1 MIRFLVLFCF
11 SLAATAE
18 TKFFVLGS
26 GTPNPNPDR
35 SGSAYLVLANDTPYL
50 FDFGPGVVRKMS
62 ALSKSWGG
70 AYSELEVEN
79 LEYAFLTHF
88 HSDHSLGLADLIIT
102 PWIMGRE
109 RPLKIFGP
117 ASTADMAE
125 NIIKAYQPD
134 IDYRIKGTQPQNS
147 TGYKVVFTKL
157 NEGLVYK
164 DQNIQVLAFL
174 NAHGDVKESFG
185 FVIETEDKKILISGD
200 TGPSENLIKY
210 GKNLDILVHEVYSQA
225 GFNQKT
231 PDWQKYHKA
240 HHTSPS
246 ELAAI
251 AKQIKPKK
259 LVLSHI
265 LFWGATEEEILQE
278 MTTHY
283 SGKIVLAKDLLLV
296 E

>member
-70 AYSELEVEN
+70 EYSELEVEN

-117 ASTADMAE
+117 SSTAEMAE
-125 NIIKAYQPD
+125 NIIKAYQAD

-164 DQNIQVLAFL
+164 DKNIQVLAFL

-278 MTTHY
+278 MTSYY
-283 SGKIVLAKDLLLV
+283 SGTIVLAKDLLLV

>member
-210 GKNLDILVHEVYSQA
+210 GKNLDILVHEVYSQS
-225 GFNQKT
+225 GFCLL
-231 PDWQKYHKA
+231 Y
-240 HHTSPS
+240 TSPS
-246 ELAAI
+246 PRDQRGSRMPSSA
-251 AKQIKPKK
+251 
-259 LVLSHI
+259 
-265 LFWGATEEEILQE
+265 
-278 MTTHY
+278 
-283 SGKIVLAKDLLLV
+283 
-296 E
+296 

>member
-70 AYSELEVEN
+70 EYSELEVEN

-117 ASTADMAE
+117 SSTAEMAE
-125 NIIKAYQPD
+125 NIIKAYQAD

-164 DQNIQVLAFL
+164 DKNIQVLAFL

-251 AKQIKPKK
+251 AKQIKPKQ